1 MLASAGDDGNVLLW
15 IPAETHSHAPAFG
28 EDALEDKETWRIK
41 HMCRSSGSEIYDLA
55 WSPDGVFFTTGS
67 MDNIA
72 RVYNAQTGQYGRSH
86 GSMKAGLIS
95 LTNVGQMVRQ
105 IAEHNHYVQ
114 GVAWDPLNE
123 YLATQSSDRACH
135 IYSLKTKDGQ
145 FSLNQHNKIAKMD
158 LPGRRISSNSPA
170 PPESSLRLHMAP
182 DGLHPPGSPAT
193 LSVPGTPTSLNPMNP
208 PTVTHS
214 RRSSFGS
221 SPAHRR
227 SASPAPSMPLPA
239 VRPMDHSPNPNLN
252 LRAST
257 GIRNAGIYANETY
270 TSFFRRLA
278 FSPDGSLLFTPAG
291 QYKMPPPADGIKGS
305 DDVVNTVYIYT
316 RAGLN
321 KPPIAHLPGHKKA
334 SIAVRC
340 SPVYYTLRSAPKATT
355 NITIDTSS
363 LEDEIPALP
372 DPIIPSK
379 LPTSQSAM
387 DPPPPATVPSPLD
400 IARPTSSPMPNE
412 KEQSSALATLP
423 AFSLPYR
430 IVYAVATQDSVLV
443 YDTQQQTPLIVVS
456 NLHYATFT
464 DLTWY

>member
-1 MLASAGDDGNVLLW
+1 
-15 IPAETHSHAPAFG
+15 
-28 EDALEDKETWRIK
+28 
-41 HMCRSSGSEIYDLA
+41 
-55 WSPDGVFFTTGS
+55 
-67 MDNIA
+67 
-72 RVYNAQTGQYGRSH
+72 
-86 GSMKAGLIS
+86 
-95 LTNVGQMVRQ
+95 MVRQ

-135 IYSLKTKDGQ
+135 IYSLKTKDGH
-145 FSLNQHNKIAKMD
+145 FTLNQHNKIAKMD
-158 LPGRRISSNSPA
+158 LPGRRISSSSPA
-170 PPESSLRLHMAP
+170 PPESTLRPHMTP
-182 DGLHPPGSPAT
+182 DVLHPPGSPAPP
-193 LSVPGTPTSLNPMNP
+193 SVPGTPTSLNPMNP

-239 VRPMDHSPNPNLN
+239 VRPMEHSPNPNLN

-291 QYKMPPPADGIKGS
+291 QYRTPHQTDGTKGS
-305 DDVVNTVYIYT
+305 DDIVNTVYIYT

-321 KPPIAHLPGHKKA
+321 KPPIAHLPGHKKP

-340 SPVYYTLRSAPKATT
+340 SPIYYTLRSAPKATT

-363 LEDEIPALP
+363 PEDGIPALP
-372 DPIIPSK
+372 DPMIPSK
-379 LPTSQSAM
+379 PPATQSAM
-387 DPPPPATVPSPLD
+387 DPPPPTTLPSPLEGV
-400 IARPTSSPMPNE
+400 RPTSSPMSTE
-412 KEQSSALATLP
+412 KEQSTAACPPS

-464 DLTWY
+464 DLTWYGMSFSNTLQES